1 MATFTS
7 NTYEGRYLQLTISET
22 TDAAT
27 NTSTLTWTLSSV
39 GGTSSYYAIDATT
52 VTINGTQVYY
62 KARTAW
68 DEKVF
73 PAAKGSTSG
82 TIDVVHDSDG
92 TKTIDVSFITSV
104 YVYGQN
110 EYGGSKTLTNIDQTT
125 PTISVS
131 ISNIT
136 ASSLYISASA
146 SAVCD
151 VWQYSLN
158 GGTSWSTL
166 SSTASASAAKTI
178 SSLSPNTS
186 YKVRVRGRKRS
197 NQLYGYSSTT
207 TVTTL
212 GGALLNSVSEVTAD
226 AATAKISLNATV
238 YSASYTY
245 TLAIM
250 NGSTTYLTISGLSWT
265 AGTADRTVTLTAAQR
280 TTLLTAMASLKSF
293 SATFSLT
300 TLNGT
305 TQVGSEATATATVT
319 TTAANSGPS
328 ISGFT
333 FEDSNTTTVA
343 ITGNNQLFVQ
353 AASTLKVTPGTATA
367 QNGASITNYT
377 ATCNGVSASNTT
389 GAAITVGTVT
399 KSGEVAVVLTVTDS
413 RGYTASVT
421 QNITAIAYA
430 KPKLT
435 EVSIR
440 RTNDIE
446 AEMRLEFQGSIS
458 ALTVGGVQKNSLQYV
473 RYRYKLTSAT
483 SYGSYTNILSSVTVS
498 GTSFSY
504 SNPELCNLD
513 ANSSYDFHLQIRD
526 KFGSS
531 SSLDLYFVIPQGT
544 PLLALRK
551 GKVGINTPNPDAALH
566 VVGATHLEGET
577 TVEGATHIIGD
588 TRIEGTLTPDNLNYT
603 FPDEKPYYGTCATAA
618 ATVAKVVT
626 CSGFTLKT
634 GAMIAVQFTYAN
646 TASSPTLNVNSAG
659 AIAIKQYGTTA
670 VSTYQWRAGEVVLF
684 VYNGTNWELVSKST
698 ATTSYYGVTKLS
710 SSVSSTSTSLA
721 ATPSAVKQAY
731 DRNSWDS
738 ISLTNALA
746 LAYGGTGATTA
757 ADARSNLGIT
767 CTSLYSGT
775 LTTGSTTFNYGSYKA
790 YLIIG
795 QPSSAGARVCVFVP
809 AAQIT
814 TTATAYQFAD
824 ESYYYSFNLSYS
836 GTTVTLAYKG
846 RSSSGQIIKIFG
858 VN

>member
-7 NTYEGRYLQLTISET
+7 NTYDGRYLQLTIGET

-39 GGTSSYYAIDATT
+39 GGASSYYAIDATT

-68 DEKVF
+68 DERVF
-73 PAAKGSTSG
+73 PAAKGSVSG
-82 TIDVVHDSDG
+82 TIDVEHDSDG

-104 YVYGQN
+104 YIYGQN
-110 EYGGSKTLTNIDQTT
+110 EYGGSMTLTNIDQTT

-131 ISNIT
+131 ISSIT

-158 GGTSWSTL
+158 GGSTWSTL
-166 SSTASASAAKTI
+166 SSTASASASKTI

-238 YSASYTY
+238 YSASYIY
-245 TLAIM
+245 TLAIK

-280 TTLLTAMASLKSF
+280 TTLLTAMASIKSF
-293 SATFSLT
+293 SGTFSLT
-300 TLNGT
+300 TFNGS
-305 TQVGSEATATATVT
+305 TQVGSEATSTATVT
-319 TTAANSGPS
+319 TTVANSGPS

-333 FEDSNTTTVA
+333 FEDSNATTVA

-367 QNGASITNYT
+367 KNGASITNYT
-377 ATCNGVSASNTT
+377 ATCNGVSASNST
-389 GAAITVGTVT
+389 GAAITVGKVT

-430 KPKLT
+430 KPKLS

-446 AEMRLEFQGSIS
+446 AEMRLEFNGSIS
-458 ALTVGGVQKNSLQYV
+458 ALTVGGVQKNSLQYA

-483 SYGSYTNILSSVTVS
+483 SYGSYTNILSAVTVS

-513 ANSSYDFHLQIRD
+513 ANSSYDFHLQIQD

-551 GKVGINTPNPDAALH
+551 GKVGVNTPNPDAALH
-566 VVGATHLEGET
+566 VVGTTHLEGAT
-577 TVEGATHIIGD
+577 TIGGATHIVGD

-618 ATVAKVVT
+618 ATAAKVVT
-626 CSGFTLKT
+626 CSGFKLKS
-634 GAMIAVQFTYAN
+634 GALIAVQFTNAN
-646 TASSPTLNVNSAG
+646 TASSPSMNVNSTG
-659 AIAIKQYGTTA
+659 AIAICGIHGTYI
-670 VSTYQWRAGEVVLF
+670 STNMWIANQIVLF
-684 VYNGTNWELVSKST
+684 VYNGSYWVAIGSVP
-698 ATTSYYGVTKLS
+698 ATTARYGITKLS

-746 LAYGGTGATTA
+746 LAYGGTGATSA
-757 ADARSNLGIT
+757 AGARTNLGIT

-775 LTTGSTTFNYGSYKA
+775 LTTGSTTFNYGNYKA

-836 GTTVTLAYKG
+836 GTTVTLAFKG

>member
-52 VTINGTQVYY
+52 VTINGTEVYY

-68 DEKVF
+68 DERVF
-73 PAAKGSTSG
+73 PAAKGSVSG

-92 TKTIDVSFITSV
+92 TKTIEVSFITSV

-110 EYGGSKTLTNIDQTT
+110 EYGGSMTLTNIDQTT

-131 ISNIT
+131 ISSIT

-226 AATAKISLNATV
+226 AATAKISLNTTV

-245 TLAIM
+245 TLAIK
-250 NGSTTYLTISGLSWT
+250 NGSTSYLTISGLSWA

-300 TLNGT
+300 TFNGT

-333 FEDSNTTTVA
+333 FEDSNSTTVA

-353 AASTLKVTPGTATA
+353 AASTLKVTPGSATA

-483 SYGSYTNILSSVTVS
+483 SYGSYTNILSAVTIS

-551 GKVGINTPNPDAALH
+551 GKVGFNTPNPDAALH
-566 VVGATHLEGET
+566 VVGTTHLEGET

-588 TRIEGTLTPDNLNYT
+588 TRIEGTLTPDNLNYS

-618 ATVAKVVT
+618 ATAAKVVA
-626 CSGFTLKT
+626 CSGFTLKS
-634 GAMIAVQFTYAN
+634 GALIAVQFTNAN
-646 TASSPTLNVNSAG
+646 TASSPSMNVNSTG
-659 AIAIKQYGTTA
+659 AIAICGIHGTYI
-670 VSTYQWRAGEVVLF
+670 STNMWIANQIVLF
-684 VYNGTNWELVSKST
+684 VYNGSYWVAIGSVP
-698 ATTSYYGVTKLS
+698 ATTARYGITKLS

-746 LAYGGTGATTA
+746 LAYGGTGATSA
-757 ADARSNLGIT
+757 SGARTNLGIK
-767 CTSLYSGT
+767 CTSLFSGT

-790 YLIIG
+790 YIIIG
-795 QPSSAGARVCVFVP
+795 QPSSAGSRCAVIIP
-809 AAQIT
+809 ANQIT
-814 TTATAYQFAD
+814 TSATGYQFAD

-836 GTTVTLAYKG
+836 GSTVTLSYRG
-846 RSSSGQIIKIFG
+846 RSSSGQIIAVYG
-858 VN
+858 MN

>member
-110 EYGGSKTLTNIDQTT
+110 EYGGSMTLTNIDQTK

-178 SSLSPNTS
+178 SSLSPNTP

-245 TLAIM
+245 TLAIQ

-435 EVSIR
+435 EISIR

-513 ANSSYDFHLQIRD
+513 SNSSYDFHLQIRD

-566 VVGATHLEGET
+566 VVGTTHLEGET

-618 ATVAKVVT
+618 ATAAKVVT
-626 CSGFTLKT
+626 CSGFSLKA
-634 GAMIAVQFTYAN
+634 GALIAVQFTYAN
-646 TASSPTLNVNSAG
+646 TASSPSMNVNGTG
-659 AIAIKQYGTTA
+659 AIAICGIHGTYI
-670 VSTYQWRAGEVVLF
+670 STNMWIANQIVLF
-684 VYNGTNWELVSKST
+684 VYNGSYWVAIGSVP
-698 ATTSYYGVTKLS
+698 ATTARYGITKLS
-710 SSVSSTSTSLA
+710 SSVTSTSTSLA